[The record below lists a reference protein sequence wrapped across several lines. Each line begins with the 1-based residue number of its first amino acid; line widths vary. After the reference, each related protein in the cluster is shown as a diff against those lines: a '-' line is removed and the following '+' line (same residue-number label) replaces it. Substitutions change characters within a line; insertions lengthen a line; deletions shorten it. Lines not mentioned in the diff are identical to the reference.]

1 MKRTLT
7 ARLGVLAMTV
17 ASAFMLTGC
26 LEDKLESAW
35 SDREISIDGK
45 APEWA
50 GREAHYSEQEAF
62 KVGFF
67 NDADYL
73 YVYLA
78 TWSRQKQMQILTNGL
93 TVWIDGTGAKRQT
106 FGINYPMKRLM
117 PDSAGAP
124 QGVPAGPR
132 GAEKPG
138 GLPNAPEE
146 NRQAIARAVL
156 AEARNGLAV
165 VGTGGEPLASLSAV
179 DVERAGIE
187 AMIDYANRT
196 LIYEL
201 RIPLATSD
209 SLPFAVGATPGA
221 TISVGFKVGKM
232 EMPSMKG
239 QGQRP
244 PQGAPSGEGMS
255 GPGGGMGGPGGGMGG
270 PGGDRDGS
278 GGPGGSPGAQALE
291 YWAKVRL
298 ATGK

>member
-1 MKRTLT
+1 MKRTFT
-7 ARLGVLAMTV
+7 ARLGVLAMTA
-17 ASAFMLTGC
+17 ASAFILTGC

-35 SDREISIDGK
+35 PDREISIDGK

-50 GREAHYSEQEAF
+50 GREAYYSEQEAF

-78 TWSRQKQMQILTNGL
+78 TWSRQKQMQILANGL
-93 TVWIDGTGAKRQT
+93 TVWIDGSGKNRQT
-106 FGINYPMKRLM
+106 LGVNYPLNRLM
-117 PDSAGAP
+117 PDSTWTAHGMPGA
-124 QGVPAGPR
+124 PR
-132 GAEKPG
+132 GAERQG

-146 NRQAIARAVL
+146 NRQAIARAAL

-165 VGTGGEPLASLSAV
+165 VGTGGEPLASLFAADS
-179 DVERAGIE
+179 ERVGIE

-209 SLPFAVGATPGA
+209 SLPFAVGAAPGA
-221 TISVGFKVGKM
+221 TISVGFKVGRM

-255 GPGGGMGGPGGGMGG
+255 GPGGGMGG